1 MAKGKFNMMPQN
13 MNNMLKQA
21 QKMQQDM
28 LKAQQEIEEKEIEAS
43 SGGGAVTVKVSG
55 KKEILSIKILPEVV
69 DPDDVEMLE
78 DLITAAVNEAMR
90 KADEESAKEMSKF
103 TGGMNIPGLF

>member
-1 MAKGKFNMMPQN
+1 MAKGKFNNMPQN

-43 SGGGAVTVKVSG
+43 SGRRSCNGQNFRQKRTS
-55 KKEILSIKILPEVV
+55 
-69 DPDDVEMLE
+69 
-78 DLITAAVNEAMR
+78 
-90 KADEESAKEMSKF
+90 
-103 TGGMNIPGLF
+103 